1 MEKEHAEVKKGF
13 AGGRYLREI
22 LTVAAGAGAMLG
34 ASYIAS
40 RVREKQDTE
49 ASLSRLEQMLDE
61 LSSTGGRKEAEGA
74 TGE

>member
-1 MEKEHAEVKKGF
+1 
-13 AGGRYLREI
+13 
-22 LTVAAGAGAMLG
+22 MLG